1 MKRLFIDSVERLA
14 HIVAEERKASGVT
27 QAELA
32 EKAGVSRRFVIE
44 VEKGHPRAE
53 LDKVLALLHAL
64 NIRPYA
70 LPPIASTVDP
80 DAIDLDEHLLR
91 YSRGE

>member
-1 MKRLFIDSVERLA
+1 MKRLFIDSVDRLA
-14 HIVAEERKASGVT
+14 HVVAEERKASGIT

-32 EKAGVSRRFVIE
+32 RRAEVSRRFVIE

-70 LPPIASTVDP
+70 LPPVVPSAEP
-80 DAIDLDEHLLR
+80 GEIDLDEHLAR
-91 YSRGE
+91 YSRGR